1 MKPRIDYTSV
11 APGLPRALMQLEAYV
26 NNHTGLEPVLLDLVR
41 LRASQ
46 INGCA
51 YCVDMHSKDLRA
63 RGESEQR
70 LYALVAW
77 REAPFFTDRE
87 RAALEWTEAVT
98 LISQDHVPDEVFQRA
113 RRIFTE
119 TELVNLTACVLA
131 INSWNRLGVAFRL
144 VAGDYQPQ
152 VHAKTA

>member
-1 MKPRIDYTSV
+1 MKARLDYNSL
-11 APGLPRALMQLEAYV
+11 APGVSRALLQLEAYV
-26 NNHTGLEPVLLDLVR
+26 NNHTGLDPALLDLVR

-77 REAPFFTDRE
+77 REAPFFSDRE
-87 RAALEWTEAVT
+87 RAALEWTEALT
-98 LISQDHVPDEVFQRA
+98 LVAEEHVPDEVYQSV
-113 RRIFTE
+113 RRQFTE
-119 TELVNLTACVLA
+119 LELVNLTAAVLA

-152 VHAKTA
+152 AVGKTA